1 MLMAQSAFANQLWDV
16 STGKEQTPPSW
27 RREYWEYLAVT
38 PDGTIRAELGREDYG
53 PQYIDVVKL
62 WGVAKGGKPRILRV
76 WTDIK
81 SASFTPNGR
90 TLALGDADGQAIL
103 FEVNSGKELGVTF
116 ASPDPIRALALTPD
130 GTTLIVGSAGR
141 GRAWDIT
148 VRDVATKEKKA
159 NLGKARS
166 MALSPDGKVLAT
178 GGEFVRMWDITTLK
192 RVRSFNHRGRV
203 SFTPDGKLV
212 AHSDWEVKL
221 WDTATGRELT
231 TIRKNP
237 SSYNPLFGEPRAV
250 TLDGKVEALV
260 SGDDKKIKLRD
271 VTKDEELLIL
281 KGHTE
286 WVSAL
291 AFSSDGKTLA
301 SGSRD
306 KTVRLWD
313 VATGKELH
321 TLRDLPDDKSFLPDV
336 TSLQFLS
343 DNKTLASAVGKQV
356 KIWDVGTGKELR
368 TLQSHT
374 AWITCLAA
382 TSGGKLL
389 ASGSEDKTVKLWDP
403 LTGKELATFKVD
415 TRSVHCLAFT
425 ADGKKL
431 ATGIEDHPGEIGKVK
446 LWDVAKIL
454 QKKGDK

>member
-1 MLMAQSAFANQLWDV
+1 MLLVVAGQRLSAEEGKERPLFEGHTSSGIYSVSVSSDGKMLMAESAFAIKLWDV
-16 STGKEQTPPSW
+16 STGKEQTPLSW
-27 RREYWEYLAVT
+27 REEYQKYQAVT
-38 PDGTIRAELGREDYG
+38 PDGTISAELGREVHG
-53 PQYIDVVKL
+53 SQYIDVVKL

-76 WTDIK
+76 WTDIN
-81 SASFTPNGR
+81 SASLTPNGR

-103 FEVNSGKELGVTF
+103 FDVNSGKELGVTF

-260 SGDDKKIKLRD
+260 SGSADIGDDPDHGKKIKSLF
-271 VTKDEELLIL
+271 L
-281 KGHTE
+281 KPYFART
-286 WVSAL
+286 
-291 AFSSDGKTLA
+291 
-301 SGSRD
+301 
-306 KTVRLWD
+306 
-313 VATGKELH
+313 
-321 TLRDLPDDKSFLPDV
+321 FL
-336 TSLQFLS
+336 
-343 DNKTLASAVGKQV
+343 G
-356 KIWDVGTGKELR
+356 R
-368 TLQSHT
+368 
-374 AWITCLAA
+374 
-382 TSGGKLL
+382 
-389 ASGSEDKTVKLWDP
+389 
-403 LTGKELATFKVD
+403 
-415 TRSVHCLAFT
+415 
-425 ADGKKL
+425 
-431 ATGIEDHPGEIGKVK
+431 
-446 LWDVAKIL
+446 
-454 QKKGDK
+454 